1 MSLKPEEKI
10 NINNSKKMKNK
21 NVLVTGSTSGIGK
34 QVAFS
39 FARLGCNV
47 YIHGRSQVEGEKVS
61 ERIKDMG
68 TSSKFFACDFSSQSD
83 VKNFSDTTSEFFS
96 SNGGLDILVNNAGG
110 YFRNVGK
117 TEDGIEYTFAV
128 NHLSHFILTRHFI
141 PMLNE
146 SNYGEIINVSS
157 SAHKSGNM
165 DLSNIEGE
173 NVSNGM
179 SSYARSKLANIHFTK
194 CLNKRLEDSGYDINV
209 NAIHPGGIPSSGFL
223 RSIPGP
229 LYKIGKKLGKL
240 PIFDQPE
247 DGAATILYACLS
259 NETREHSGNYYA
271 DLNKKQPNDLAQN
284 EDIQEKLWQKSV
296 DLTDT
301 DWEDIF

>member
-1 MSLKPEEKI
+1 MSSRPEEKI
-10 NINNSKKMKNK
+10 NINNEKIKNK

-47 YIHGRSQVEGEKVS
+47 YIHGRSQAEGNKVS
-61 ERIKDMG
+61 ERIKNMG
-68 TSSKFFACDFSSQSD
+68 VSSKFFECDFSSQSD
-83 VKNFSDTTSEFFS
+83 VKSFSNTVSEFFS

-110 YFRNVGK
+110 YFRNAGS
-117 TEDGIEYTFAV
+117 TENGIEYTFAV
-128 NHLSHFILTRHFI
+128 NHLSHFILTKHLI
-141 PMLNE
+141 PTLSR

-165 DLSNIEGE
+165 DLSDIEGE
-173 NVSNGM
+173 NTSNGM
-179 SSYARSKLANIHFTK
+179 KSYGRSKLANIHFTK
-194 CLNKRLEDSGYDINV
+194 CLDRKIEDSRHDINV

-271 DLNKKQPNDLAQN
+271 NLERKQPNNLAQN
-284 EDIQEKLWQKSV
+284 EDMQEKLWQKSV

-301 DWEDIF
+301 DWEDVF